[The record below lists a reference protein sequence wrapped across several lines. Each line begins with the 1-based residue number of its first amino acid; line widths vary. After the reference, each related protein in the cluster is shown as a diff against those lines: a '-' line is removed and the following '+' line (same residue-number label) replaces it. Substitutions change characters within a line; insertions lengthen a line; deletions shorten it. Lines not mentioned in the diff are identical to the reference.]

1 MSANVSAIPI
11 QRQPLIQ
18 PIPLP
23 PFAWAKGTVQQIL
36 VQPGEK
42 FFVFSVKEN
51 ADTLILRIADPHT
64 GLPIVV
70 TADNPIFDLMKEA
83 YFRNLTVE
91 VGYRDFGNDPQAG
104 IKNLCIDRVSL
115 VR

>member
-1 MSANVSAIPI
+1 MSTNVSTLPI

-23 PFAWAKGTVQQIL
+23 PLSWVKGTVHQIL

-42 FFVFSVKEN
+42 FFVFSVKDS
-51 ADTLILRIADPHT
+51 ATTLVLRIADPHS
-64 GLPIVV
+64 GLPIAV
-70 TADNPIFDLMKEA
+70 DSENPIFNLMKEA

-115 VR
+115 VQ